1 MRGDNGAMTVPDQP
15 DGPKLDA
22 LQQELEDADA
32 ADAPDT
38 AEALA
43 SELGAILDADIAAED
58 DPSGESA
65 S

>member
-1 MRGDNGAMTVPDQP
+1 MTVPDHP
-15 DGPKLDA
+15 DGSRLDA

-32 ADAPDT
+32 ADAPAS

-58 DPSGESA
+58 DTSEESA